1 MLIINTKRPT
11 RSTKVF
17 NTASLLESNWATVM
31 VLVLA
36 IVCGFIIITLFNLK
50 KLVRKLGFRDKQ

>member
-1 MLIINTKRPT
+1 MLIISTKRPT

-17 NTASLLESNWATVM
+17 NTAGLLESNRATVM

-36 IVCGFIIITLFNLK
+36 IVCGFIIITLFNLQ
-50 KLVRKLGFRDKQ
+50 KLVRKVGFRDKQ

>member
-1 MLIINTKRPT
+1 M
-11 RSTKVF
+11 F
-17 NTASLLESNWATVM
+17 NTAGLLESDWATVM

-36 IVCGFIIITLFNLK
+36 IVCSFIIITLFNLQ

>member
-1 MLIINTKRPT
+1 MLITSTKRPT

-17 NTASLLESNWATVM
+17 NTAGLLESNRATVM